1 MGRAWPSE
9 GSPGSDASA
18 LGPRASFLG
27 LASGSSCTSQDARSR
42 RLPAWRVWPSRI
54 DQTGAN
60 GSPANNRVLDRPAT
74 TGGGVT
80 KSIKVSLIVWALPV
94 VLALCLVATLASVA
108 FAQNEPRV
116 GTWELNLSKST
127 FSPGPPPKS
136 QVLTFH
142 AAGPHWTALLQGI
155 DASGRPIN
163 PDMSNVAIN
172 FDGKDHPTPNVDY
185 ETSAWKRL
193 DAHTYEVIRK
203 KAGRVVL
210 TSIKAVSTDG
220 KTMPITTKGV
230 NADGQ
235 PINNVGVYDKR

>member
-1 MGRAWPSE
+1 MFRRVGSWAALLVSRSRFWFFVHESGRAVTTA
-9 GSPGSDASA
+9 PGM
-18 LGPRASFLG
+18 
-27 LASGSSCTSQDARSR
+27 ARG
-42 RLPAWRVWPSRI
+42 PSRI

-80 KSIKVSLIVWALPV
+80 KSIKVSLIVWAIPV

-127 FSPGPPPKS
+127 FSPGPPPKR

-185 ETSAWKRL
+185 ETSAWKRIT
-193 DAHTYEVIRK
+193 AANQYEVVRK
-203 KAGRVVL
+203 KAGKVVL
-210 TSIKAVSTDG
+210 TSINVVSMDG
-220 KTMPITTKGV
+220 KTMTITTRGV
-230 NADGQ
+230 NNDGQ
-235 PINNVGVYDKR
+235 TINNVRVYDKR